1 MSFKNNITA
10 YQAITLSG
18 DTYTL
23 NLTDTGTSYYNFTG
37 TGSLTGN
44 VTIQPS
50 GTPTADGL
58 LFRIYFSGALVK
70 GAFTFTIFGTAIT
83 AGQMLTNFV
92 MDCQY
97 VTTTASW
104 ETYLNPD
111 FSAAVIGTAN
121 IEDGAVTAAKLA
133 SDAVTTVKILDANV
147 TAVKLAS
154 DSVITA
160 KVLDKNITL
169 PKMADITRG
178 SIIVGGTA
186 NAPTL
191 LDAKTNLSILTGDG
205 TDIKSVATAAGD
217 VIPAYSGANLI
228 WTIQSNAV
236 TTSKIAASNITTV
249 KLETNLKYW
258 QINIPVSFESGRQC
272 RNIIYCRN
280 SFTISAAYF
289 SVTKAIAAT
298 DNGTITL
305 DINGVAVTTGV
316 ITVTSSSALDTVFT
330 CTPTAL
336 NTYLV
341 GGTAV
346 ALGAT
351 TLKTTAGG
359 EGLLTLL
366 MLETPAS

>member
-18 DTYTL
+18 ATYTL

-121 IEDGAVTAAKLA
+121 IEDLAVTTAKIDNLAVTAGKIAA
-133 SDAVTTVKILDANV
+133 DAVTTAKILDSNV
-147 TAVKLAS
+147 T
-154 DSVITA
+154 TA
-160 KVLDKNITL
+160 KIADDNVTL
-169 PKMADITRG
+169 AKMADITRG
-178 SIIVGGTA
+178 SIIVGGTS

-258 QINIPVSFESGRQC
+258 QVVMPISWEAGEQC
-272 RNIIYCRN
+272 NNVFYTRN
-280 SFTISAAYF
+280 SLTISKAYL
-289 SVTKAIAAT
+289 SVTKAIAGTDDAT
-298 DNGTITL
+298 ATIQ
-305 DINGVAVTTGV
+305 INGVGVTNGV
-316 ITVTSSSALDTVFT
+316 ITVTASSALNTVFS

-336 NTYLV
+336 NTYLT
-341 GGTAV
+341 GGTDV
-346 ALGAT
+346 ALQVVTA
-351 TLKTTAGG
+351 KTTAGG
-359 EGLLTLL
+359 KGLITIL